1 MSECKLKNESHHSSV
16 ESLDKRSWSP
26 ILLVIRFYQ
35 KFISP
40 LLGQNC
46 RFTPSCSQY
55 MVEAITEHGHVKGAY
70 LGSKRICKC
79 HPWNDGGYD
88 PVPKK
93 Q

>member
-1 MSECKLKNESHHSSV
+1 MSQSKLENKSHQSTAESR
-16 ESLDKRSWSP
+16 DKRSWSP
-26 ILLVIRFYQ
+26 ILLIIRFYQ